1 MTTIALFANPGQT
14 VRLVTQV
21 LDGYTNERS
30 DGYVPSVQSV
40 YFPDQS
46 RATGYP
52 QNMSRIETG
61 LYAHDI
67 VLPTGNSALG
77 TFTISVFYQQPST
90 GMKIWELFLINV
102 ARPFGNTS
110 ASPL

>member
-1 MTTIALFANPGQT
+1 MTTALFANPGQT
-14 VRLVTQV
+14 VRLAVQV
-21 LDGYTNERS
+21 LDGYTSDRS
-30 DGYVPSVQSV
+30 DGYVPTVQSV

-67 VLPTGNSALG
+67 VLPTGSSALG
-77 TFTISVFYQQPST
+77 TFTVSVFYQRPSS
-90 GMKIWELFLINV
+90 GQKVWELFTINV
-102 ARPFGNTS
+102 SRPFGNTS